1 MPQPSR
7 KKLAVIGHPRCASGY
22 MSRLAMRYGLEVGH
36 EHYGRDGISSWM
48 FTVED
53 LNPPYPLRDR
63 VTPVNTTFEY
73 TLLHVRNPAEAVP
86 SVMLENAIGRSF
98 SFRRQHILRECGVDI
113 ATYRTAIDR
122 AVASIVYWTEIGLRR
137 TPDWIIPVER
147 AEELFPDVARAIG
160 AQAEDTDRAGDVLGT
175 NFNSSEKKHKHGAKK
190 PVLSISDWLGIDA
203 GLREILE
210 AQCGRFGY
218 DLPWMPA
225 APADPKR

>member
-1 MPQPSR
+1 M
-7 KKLAVIGHPRCASGY
+7 AETADVVVVGGGVIGTSAEYFTARNQEIQLG
-22 MSRLAMRYGLEVGH
+22 RLFSDDEY
-36 EHYGRDGISSWM
+36 DSK
-48 FTVED
+48 
-53 LNPPYPLRDR
+53 DR
-63 VTPVNTTFEY
+63 VV
-73 TLLHVRNPAEAVP
+73 V
-86 SVMLENAIGRSF
+86 IGS
-98 SFRRQHILRECGVDI
+98 GV
-113 ATYRTAIDR
+113 
-122 AVASIVYWTEIGLRR
+122 
-137 TPDWIIPVER
+137 

-190 PVLSISDWLGIDA
+190 PVLSVSDWLGIDA